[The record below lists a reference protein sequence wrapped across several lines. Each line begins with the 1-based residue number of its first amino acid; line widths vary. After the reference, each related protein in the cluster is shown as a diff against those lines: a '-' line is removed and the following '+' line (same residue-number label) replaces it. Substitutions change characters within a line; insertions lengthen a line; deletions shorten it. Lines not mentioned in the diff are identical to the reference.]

1 MISTVETYDAF
12 RRAYL
17 FYNERLFGGKLGDVL
32 FTLNR
37 HRRFNGYFWFKKFEP
52 YKTEGSAV
60 NEIAINPDFQHR
72 TTEEVLST
80 LVHEMVH
87 YLHYQIYGL
96 EEAKKNGGHPASWKE
111 LMLQRGLIPF
121 STSGRGT
128 GNGTGRNVSH
138 TIEPGGAFD
147 LATRDL
153 LAEGFRLP
161 LASRPQ
167 AKKSVSERQSTTT
180 YSCVPCEQKVRGRLG
195 QKIVCGLCLKP
206 MRAGP
211 SA

>member
-1 MISTVETYDAF
+1 MISTIQTYDAF

-37 HRRFNGYFWFKKFEP
+37 HRRFSGYFWFKKFEP
-52 YKTEGSAV
+52 YKIEGSAV

-96 EEAKKNGGHPASWKE
+96 EEANKNGGHPASWKR
-111 LMLQRGLIPF
+111 LMIERGLIPY
-121 STSGRGT
+121 STSG
-128 GNGTGRNVSH
+128 GRSGGGPNVSH
-138 TIEPGGAFD
+138 TIDPGGAFEQ
-147 LATRDL
+147 ATRDL
-153 LAEGFRLP
+153 LATGFSLP

-167 AKKSVSERQSTTT
+167 GKKPVNDRKSTTT
-180 YSCVPCEQKVRGRLG
+180 YSCAPCDQKVRGDIG

-206 MRAGP
+206 MPAGP
-211 SA
+211 ST